1 MALVIVT
8 VIASP
13 VLIALGAA
21 FADAV
26 GEARFRARMD
36 SIREER
42 L

>member
-1 MALVIVT
+1 MAFIILA

-26 GEARFRARMD
+26 SEARFRARMD
-36 SIREER
+36 SIKEER